1 MIPRN
6 RIIRGKKHKLYFYKT
21 KRGIYPFIARI
32 VDEQGEIKKRI
43 GYEKMLGVKEIRQIL
58 INYEKEIGIES
69 KASNK

>member
-43 GYEKMLGVKEIRQIL
+43 GYDTMLGAKELKAIL
-58 INYEKEIGIES
+58 KDYEKEI
-69 KASNK
+69 KP